1 MSELPFLHPA
11 LLGLGVAGG
20 MAWSALAPLR
30 LAGPWAALAAG
41 LLVAATAGLAGW
53 VPWLGSLRLTAY
65 AAFLGVA
72 FLVAWW
78 LGRRRARAAG
88 IDDEHVRIQLIVAA
102 IGGILGAR
110 LWYIIE
116 YRGEFPSPLH
126 DFAGWLTKAADLD
139 RGGAVWFGG
148 LLVATVAMVM
158 HTRRSGV
165 PLVRW
170 ADCAAPAVLAALAI
184 GRLGCFANG
193 CCFGRACDLPWAAS
207 HNGVHVHP
215 TQLYESLVCAVLA
228 AVILRIPPDRGAA
241 AGWSLLGYATWRF
254 INETMRGDYD
264 VKLGVGF
271 SLSPFHLTSAQWF
284 ALPLAALG
292 GWLVWRARRITQKA
306 SDGR

>member
-1 MSELPFLHPA
+1 MPEIPFLHPA

-41 LLVAATAGLAGW
+41 ALLAATAGLAGW
-53 VPWLGSLRLTAY
+53 TPWLGHLKLTAY
-65 AAFLGVA
+65 AACLGVA

-78 LGRRRARAAG
+78 LGRRRARIAG
-88 IDDEHVRIQLIVAA
+88 ISDEHVRLQLIIAA

-116 YRGEFPSPLH
+116 YRSEFPSPSA
-126 DFAGWLTKAADLD
+126 DFAGWLTIAADLD

-148 LLVATVAMVM
+148 LLVATVAMVV

-170 ADCAAPAVLAALAI
+170 ADCGAPAVLAALAI

-193 CCFGRACDLPWAAS
+193 CCFGRACELPWAAT

-292 GWLVWRARRITQKA
+292 GWLLWRARQKA
-306 SDGR
+306 GDGR

>member
-1 MSELPFLHPA
+1 MAELPFLHPA
-11 LLGLGVAGG
+11 LLGLGVAGA

-41 LLVAATAGLAGW
+41 ALLAATAGLVGW
-53 VPWLGSLRLTAY
+53 VPWLGQLRLTAY
-65 AAFLGVA
+65 AAFLGLG

-88 IDDEHVRIQLIVAA
+88 IADDHVRVQLIVAA
-102 IGGILGAR
+102 VAGILGAR
-110 LWYIIE
+110 LWYVIE

-148 LLVATVAMVM
+148 LLLAALAMAV

-165 PLVRW
+165 PLLRW

-193 CCFGRACDLPWAAS
+193 CCFGRACELPWAVA
-207 HNGVHVHP
+207 HHGVHVHP
-215 TQLYESLVCAVLA
+215 TQLYESLVCAALA
-228 AVILRIPPDRGAA
+228 ALILRVPPARGAA
-241 AGWSLLGYATWRF
+241 AGWSLLGYAAWRF

-264 VKLGVGF
+264 AKLGLGF

-292 GWLVWRARRITQKA
+292 GWLLWRAQRRDG
-306 SDGR
+306 DGR

>member
-1 MSELPFLHPA
+1 MPELPFLHPA

-41 LLVAATAGLAGW
+41 ILVAATAGLAGW
-53 VPWLGSLRLTAY
+53 TPWLGELRLTAY

-126 DFAGWLTKAADLD
+126 DFSGWLTRAADLD

-148 LLVATVAMVM
+148 LLVAAVAMVV

-193 CCFGRACDLPWAAS
+193 CCFGRACELPWAAT

-284 ALPLAALG
+284 ALPLAVLG
-292 GWLVWRARRITQKA
+292 GWLVWRARLKA
-306 SDGR
+306 GDGR

>member
-1 MSELPFLHPA
+1 MPELPFLHPA

-20 MAWSALAPLR
+20 LAWSALAPLR

-41 LLVAATAGLAGW
+41 AVVAATAALAGW
-53 VPWLGSLRLTAY
+53 VPWLGQLRVTAY
-65 AAFLGVA
+65 AAFLGLA
-72 FLVAWW
+72 FLAGWW
-78 LGRRRARAAG
+78 LIRRRACVVG
-88 IDDEHVRIQLIVAA
+88 IADEHIRVQVAIAA

-116 YRGEFPSPLH
+116 YRGEFPSPLL
-126 DFAGWLTKAADLD
+126 DFSAWLTKAADLD

-148 LLVATVAMVM
+148 LLVATVAMVV

-193 CCFGRACDLPWAAS
+193 CCFGRACELPWAVTHA
-207 HNGVHVHP
+207 GVHVHP

-228 AVILRIPPDRGAA
+228 AVILRLPPGRGAA

-292 GWLVWRARRITQKA
+292 GWLVWRARLKA
-306 SDGR
+306 GDGR